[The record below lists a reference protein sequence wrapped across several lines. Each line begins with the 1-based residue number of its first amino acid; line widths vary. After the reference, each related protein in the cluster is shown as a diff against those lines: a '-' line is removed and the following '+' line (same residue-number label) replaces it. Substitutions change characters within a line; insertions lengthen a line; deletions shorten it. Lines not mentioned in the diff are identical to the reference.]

1 MTDRVRS
8 LILGIAV
15 LVTAASAGFAR
26 AQAPSTAAT
35 GGLPPI
41 IDRDLFFGDP
51 EIAGAQ
57 ISPDGQYIA
66 FLKPFKGTRN
76 RFGGSGW
83 RAEFG
88 ARRSLVVQI
97 ASGAMPCTSRCKR
110 ASSRRSTGT
119 DKIVTGPFSA
129 HPDWAVTGQP
139 RSHRVRA
146 RCGSLVTMVTP
157 IIPGVNF
164 SPATSPSSTPNPTPM
179 A

>member
-76 RFGGSGW
+76 IW
-83 RAEFG
+83 VKTAAESFDK
-88 ARRSLVVQI
+88 AHAITAETKRPIS
-97 ASGAMPCTSRCKR
+97 AYFWSRDAK
-110 ASSRRSTGT
+110 
-119 DKIVTGPFSA
+119 
-129 HPDWAVTGQP
+129 
-139 RSHRVRA
+139 
-146 RCGSLVTMVTP
+146 
-157 IIPGVNF
+157 
-164 SPATSPSSTPNPTPM
+164 
-179 A
+179 